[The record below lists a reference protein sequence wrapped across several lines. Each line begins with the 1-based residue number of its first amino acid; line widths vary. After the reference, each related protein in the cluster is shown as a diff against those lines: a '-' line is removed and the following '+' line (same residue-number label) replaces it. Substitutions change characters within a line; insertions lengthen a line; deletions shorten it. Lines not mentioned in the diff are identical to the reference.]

1 MKRIITVLTLLLV
14 MGMPIGI
21 VSANLNDGLVAHYPF
36 NGNSYDESGN
46 GNHGTV
52 CVATL
57 TTDRFELPR
66 GGNVVNGSAS
76 FDYSVSKNLIID
88 QQTDRVVIDWDS
100 FNIGKKT
107 TTEFRQQSS
116 RSLAVIRVAGASTD
130 PTQILGTL
138 KSNGQVMVLDR
149 NGVFFGANSSVD
161 VGGIIASAGSIDVN
175 QVMSGANNIDI
186 VNATGGPV
194 VNEGQITAN
203 DGGLV
208 ALVAPHVANSGII
221 TANIGRVELAS
232 GGTVTVDLYGDKLA
246 ELEVNGELANSFV
259 ENSGTIEANGG
270 RVALTAKAAQ
280 GVVNDIIN
288 MSGIVKADSFSG
300 ENGRIVLKGNNNGI
314 VRVSGTMSARADDG
328 VGGYIEV
335 TGNQVVNAYNR
346 HVRFVRRR

>member
-1 MKRIITVLTLLLV
+1 MKRIIIVLTLLLV
-14 MGMPIGI
+14 MGLPIGI

-46 GNHGTV
+46 GNHGTGY
-52 CVATL
+52 VATL
-57 TTDRFELPR
+57 TTDRFGNVDSAYSYGRANELPR

-100 FNIGKKT
+100 FNIGKNT

-130 PTQILGTL
+130 PTQILGRL
-138 KSNGQVMVLDR
+138 KSNGQVVVLDR
-149 NGVFFGANSSVD
+149 NGVFFGANSRID
-161 VGGIIASAGSIDVN
+161 VGGIIASTGSINVN

-186 VNATGGPV
+186 VNVTGGSV
-194 VNEGQITAN
+194 VNEGQITASE
-203 DGGLV
+203 GGLV
-208 ALVAPHVANSGII
+208 ALAAPHVANSGII

-232 GGTVTVDLYGDKLA
+232 GGTVTVDLYGDKLV

-280 GVVNDIIN
+280 GVV
-288 MSGIVKADSFSG
+288 
-300 ENGRIVLKGNNNGI
+300 
-314 VRVSGTMSARADDG
+314 T
-328 VGGYIEV
+328 
-335 TGNQVVNAYNR
+335 TGSIK
-346 HVRFVRRR
+346 